1 MASARATIDEIA
13 ALPMNFINETTP
25 NLKGYI
31 TVLIGDGTKMNHARY
46 IPPRRWRD
54 RTPRRWRDRFAIR
67 RLALAAVVTV
77 VVALIVFLLIYRR
90 V

>member
-1 MASARATIDEIA
+1 MH
-13 ALPMNFINETTP
+13 LINETTL
-25 NLKGYI
+25 NLKGYT
-31 TVLIGDGTKMNHARY
+31 TVPIGDGTKMNDARY

-67 RLALAAVVTV
+67 RRLALATVVMV

>member
-1 MASARATIDEIA
+1 M
-13 ALPMNFINETTP
+13 ALPLNLINETTL

-31 TVLIGDGTKMNHARY
+31 TAPIGDGTRMNDARY

-54 RTPRRWRDRFAIR
+54 RTPLRWRDRFAIR
-67 RLALAAVVTV
+67 RLALATVVMV

>member
-1 MASARATIDEIA
+1 MNLIDE
-13 ALPMNFINETTP
+13 TTL

-31 TVLIGDGTKMNHARY
+31 IVPIGDGTKMNDARY

-54 RTPRRWRDRFAIR
+54 RTPRRWRDRFATR
-67 RLALAAVVTV
+67 RLALATVVMV
-77 VVALIVFLLIYRR
+77 VVALILFLLVYRR